1 MPYLDRRFKKVIVL
15 NGIYNYCE
23 WLQTTVVNQIAELR
37 KITSSQDYQTYV
49 KSIAPYDAIGYLN
62 KKNDIEFYFQ
72 AGKNNQ
78 ALSEYD
84 ILSCY
89 EMTNSEKEIQ
99 WYHSPP
105 DLNEQALTD
114 RLEKIMKWAN
124 EYTSR

>member
-37 KITSSQDYQTYV
+37 KITSS
-49 KSIAPYDAIGYLN
+49 YDAIGYLN